1 MTHSLF
7 YFFPVWVKI
16 RGPAIPAC
24 CEGVTSSIS
33 ERSGDALKIPLL
45 VWAWTLGGTRGGE
58 GGREGALMDF
68 CTTVWLHH
76 ISTISQHV
84 SFRTIVRSD
93 SVLCAL
99 SRNAGQCNK
108 KIKSLNRVY

>member
-1 MTHSLF
+1 MTHSLFF

-45 VWAWTLGGTRGGE
+45 VWAWTLGGSRGGE
-58 GGREGALMDF
+58 KGREGVRTYGFLHNSLAPSH
-68 CTTVWLHH
+68 LHH
-76 ISTISQHV
+76 LSARLLPH
-84 SFRTIVRSD
+84 D
-93 SVLCAL
+93 CAL
-99 SRNAGQCNK
+99 
-108 KIKSLNRVY
+108 

>member
-1 MTHSLF
+1 MTHSLFF

-16 RGPAIPAC
+16 RGPAIAAC

-45 VWAWTLGGTRGGE
+45 VWAWTMGGTQ
-58 GGREGALMDF
+58 GGREGGLMDF
-68 CTTVWLHH
+68 CTTVWLRH

-84 SFRTIVRSD
+84 SFHAIVRSD
-93 SVLCAL
+93 
-99 SRNAGQCNK
+99 
-108 KIKSLNRVY
+108 